1 MKYYA
6 WKESLNRMSRKE
18 LLEESEKIQRRKE
31 RLLRIQIMACI
42 GSAICTAAICTI
54 NYL

>member
-1 MKYYA
+1 MKYYM

-18 LLEESEKIQRRKE
+18 LLEESEKIQRQKE
-31 RLLRIQIMACI
+31 RLLWIQITACI
-42 GSAICTAAICTI
+42 GSAICTAAICAI